1 MDSEIPL
8 PAEDSPNSEVPE
20 LAPTSQAEIE
30 PNFANLPPEEPY
42 RGLRWV
48 FIGDQGL
55 RGGWSVLIFAI
66 VWYVLV
72 TSLGFL
78 IGRMH
83 LFGPRGGGFTPTRV
97 IVGEFIS
104 VLGMLGAAAI
114 VALIERRRIL
124 DYNLTGPRRTQHFFS
139 GIAVGFAA
147 LSLLIGLLAWG
158 GWLHFGGVALS
169 GIAIL
174 RYALLWGLVFL
185 LVGCF
190 EEGMARCY
198 LQFTLTRSINFW
210 WALGLVAAMCVSII
224 RLRGNGVW
232 GVYAMALLGVFPC
245 IYLHQK
251 PVSRSDGF
259 WYAAWVTSTF
269 FGWVH
274 TSNGGENWIG
284 IFSAA
289 AIGFVFCVSIWVTG
303 SAWWAIGC
311 HAGWDWAET
320 YFYGTANS
328 GVTAQGHYLTASPVG
343 NPLWSG
349 GSDGPEGSVLI
360 IGVLVLL
367 LAWLLAIYRRKGEPA
382 RTIAQPEQLSV

>member
-8 PAEDSPNSEVPE
+8 PAEDSPYAEVTE
-20 LAPTSQAEIE
+20 LPHASHTVIE
-30 PNFANLPPEEPY
+30 PNFANLPPEEHY

-55 RGGWSVLIFAI
+55 RGGWSIPIFAI
-66 VWYVLV
+66 VWYILV
-72 TSLGFL
+72 TALSILVSK
-78 IGRMH
+78 MH
-83 LFGPRGGGFTPTRV
+83 LLGPRGVGFAPSRV
-97 IVGEFIS
+97 IVGESIS
-104 VLGMLGAAAI
+104 VLAMLGAAVIA
-114 VALIERRRIL
+114 ALVERRRIL

-139 GIAVGFAA
+139 GIAAGFAA

-158 GWLHFGGVALS
+158 GWLHFGGISLS
-169 GIAIL
+169 GATIL
-174 RYALLWGLVFL
+174 IYALEWALVFL

-210 WALGLVAAMCVSII
+210 WALGLVAAMCLSIV
-224 RLRGNGVW
+224 RLKGNGVW

-245 IYLHQK
+245 FYLHQK
-251 PVSRSDGF
+251 SASRSDAF

-284 IFSAA
+284 IFSAG
-289 AIGFVFCVSIWVTG
+289 AIGFVFCVSIRVTG

-320 YFYGTANS
+320 YFYGTADS
-328 GVTAQGHYLTASPVG
+328 GVVAQGHYLSASPVG

-360 IGVLVLL
+360 IGVLILL
-367 LAWLLAIYRRKGEPA
+367 LAWLLVVYRHKSEPA
-382 RTIAQPEQLSV
+382 TAIAQPEQLSA